1 MTTAIPRD
9 PELLTTG
16 VSGLDEVLMGG
27 LPRANLFLV
36 EGAPGTGKTTLALQ
50 FLLEGVR
57 RDGPS
62 LYVTMAES
70 RSEIGEIARSH
81 GWDIENL
88 HILELA
94 PPDEVMNP
102 ETQYTVFH
110 PSDVELSQTMRTV
123 YDEVER
129 LEPKRVVIDSLAE
142 LRLLSQEAI
151 RLRRQILAL
160 KQFLAGRDC
169 TVLLLDDVRR
179 DKEDLQCASISH
191 GVILLESHM
200 PDYGGE
206 RRRLRIQKLRGHR
219 YRGGHHDLN
228 IRTGGLEVFPR
239 LVAADYGHSNR
250 RPPVKSGSEAIDG
263 LTGGGLPTGSS
274 TLFAGPAGVGKSV
287 LATQYV
293 VAAAERGEKSAVL
306 LFDEGIRTYFDR
318 SRGLGMDAQ
327 GHAESGTVLVRQID
341 PSEVSPGQFAHEILR
356 MVEDDTVRM
365 VVIDSLSGYINAM
378 PGEHLLTIHLHEL
391 FTYLSHRGVS
401 VLVTLALEGPFGYAS
416 REGTEISY
424 LADAIIMLRYFEAAG
439 EVRNAISM
447 LKKRGGTHEKTIR
460 EYRIGAGGLSVGEP
474 LTGFRGVLT
483 GVPMYEGNSGPL
495 MAGRRD
501 FNTG

>member
-1 MTTAIPRD
+1 MTAAPNTHSTLMTTGIR
-9 PELLTTG
+9 
-16 VSGLDEVLMGG
+16 GLDEALLGG

-36 EGAPGTGKTTLALQ
+36 EGSPGTGKTTLALQ
-50 FLLEGVR
+50 FLLAGVQQGER
-57 RDGPS
+57 S

-70 RSEIGEIARSH
+70 TTEIRGIAESH

-88 HILELA
+88 DILELA

-110 PSDVELSQTMRTV
+110 PSDVELTQTMRTV

-129 LEPKRVVIDSLAE
+129 RQPTRLVIDSLAE
-142 LRLLSQEAI
+142 LRLLSQEPI

-160 KQFLAGRDC
+160 KQFLTGRDC

-179 DKEDLQCASISH
+179 DKEDLQCASIAH
-191 GVILLESHM
+191 GVILLESLM

-219 YRGGHHDLN
+219 YRGGHHDFT
-228 IRTGGLEVFPR
+228 IRTGGLVVFPR
-239 LVAADYGHSNR
+239 LVASEYGYVTDH
-250 RPPVKSGSEAIDG
+250 PPLLNANPAIDA
-263 LTGGGLPTGSS
+263 LTGGGLAAGSS

-293 VAAAERGEKSAVL
+293 VAAAERGEKAAVV
-306 LFDEGIRTYFDR
+306 LFDEGRRTYFNR
-318 SRGLGMDAQ
+318 AHGLGMDVRRHVDE
-327 GHAESGTVLVRQID
+327 GRVKVRQID
-341 PSEVSPGQFAHEILR
+341 PSEVSPGEFAHEVLG
-356 MVEDDTVRM
+356 MVEDQDVRL

-391 FTYLSHRGVS
+391 FSYLSQRGVS

-424 LADAIIMLRYFEAAG
+424 LSDAIIMLRYFEAAG

-447 LKKRGGTHEKTIR
+447 LKKRGGHHEKTIR
-460 EYRIGAGGLSVGEP
+460 EYRIGPGGLAVGEP
-474 LTGFRGVLT
+474 LTSFRGVLT
-483 GVPMYEGNSGPL
+483 GVPMYEGNATPL
-495 MAGRRD
+495 LGGRE
-501 FNTG
+501 